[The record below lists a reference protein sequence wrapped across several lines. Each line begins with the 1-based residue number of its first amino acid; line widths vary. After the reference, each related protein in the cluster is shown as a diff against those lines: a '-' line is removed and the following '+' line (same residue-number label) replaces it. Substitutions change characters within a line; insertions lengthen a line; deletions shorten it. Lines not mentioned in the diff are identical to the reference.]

1 MWFSSSSAMD
11 GNGSTVDDAWFNV
24 SSSSGSEEGGEQPG
38 DGDGG
43 DVGDGGTTT
52 SAASPSCI
60 SSSDLDDILF
70 LVALHV
76 AALVLLS

>member
-1 MWFSSSSAMD
+1 MD

-24 SSSSGSEEGGEQPG
+24 SSSSGSEEGEEQPGDG